1 MTSPGIKGP
10 PTVESGCGEGNRV
23 AGDGMGGIKGV
34 VGIVAVGV
42 GVVVLVV
49 EVARANAVVPADLQ
63 PAARIA
69 HIING
74 VNIRKNLIFILVS

>member
-23 AGDGMGGIKGV
+23 AGDRMGGSANGV
-34 VGIVAVGV
+34 I
-42 GVVVLVV
+42 
-49 EVARANAVVPADLQ
+49 PADLH
-63 PAARIA
+63 PATRIA

-74 VNIRKNLIFILVS
+74 VNIRKNLIFIIIS